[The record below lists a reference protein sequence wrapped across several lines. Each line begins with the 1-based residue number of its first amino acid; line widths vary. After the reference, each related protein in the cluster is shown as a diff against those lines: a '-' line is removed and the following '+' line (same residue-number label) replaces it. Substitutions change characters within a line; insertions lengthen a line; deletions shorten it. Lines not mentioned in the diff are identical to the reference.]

1 MSPTSAKKAPHF
13 TLENSSGQKI
23 TLSGFAGKWV
33 VLYFYPKDSTSGC
46 TREAV
51 DFTALLPEFT
61 KRNAAVVGISP
72 DSCASHVK
80 FAKKYELT
88 VELLSDP
95 DHAVAE
101 KYGVWQK
108 KKLYGKEYMG
118 IVRSTF
124 LIDPKGNIGES
135 WEKVAVAGHAEAVL
149 AKIDELQR

>member
-1 MSPTSAKKAPHF
+1 MKTASVKKAPEF
-13 TLENSSGQKI
+13 TLENSAGQQI
-23 TLSGFAGKWV
+23 ALSGFAGKWM

-51 DFTALLPEFT
+51 DFTSLLPEFT
-61 KRNAAVVGISP
+61 KRNATVIGISP

-101 KYGVWQK
+101 LYGVWQK

-124 LIDPKGNIGES
+124 LIDSKGNIGAS

-149 AKIDELQR
+149 AKLDELQC